1 MREKVKVIV
10 LIITVIISLI
20 LLQNRFHVSNDMTGD
35 SFNPNELTDIP
46 DDTDAF
52 YKNVLSN
59 DTLSK
64 TVDENNADNMEENYF
79 DVSDVSGQFTKED
92 LAVFPAKKTIQI
104 GETFYIN
111 IINVDSEF
119 DDYPDEEWD
128 EICLEN
134 IDSIAFRSTK
144 SSVASVNKSTG
155 KVKGKEKGVA
165 IIRTTINFANGE
177 SVTYKTK
184 IYVTKSE

>member
-92 LAVFPAKKTIQI
+92 LAVFPAKKQ
-104 GETFYIN
+104 F
-111 IINVDSEF
+111 
-119 DDYPDEEWD
+119 
-128 EICLEN
+128 
-134 IDSIAFRSTK
+134 K
-144 SSVASVNKSTG
+144 
-155 KVKGKEKGVA
+155 
-165 IIRTTINFANGE
+165 
-177 SVTYKTK
+177 
-184 IYVTKSE
+184 